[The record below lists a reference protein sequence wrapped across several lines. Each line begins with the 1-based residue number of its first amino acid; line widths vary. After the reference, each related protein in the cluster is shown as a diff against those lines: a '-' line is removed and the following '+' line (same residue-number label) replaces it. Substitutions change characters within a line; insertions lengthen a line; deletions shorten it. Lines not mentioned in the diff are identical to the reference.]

1 MGKQIIS
8 GEVIVTGDLECV
20 ELIEEGCLIIS
31 EKLTTLTI
39 RKLIN
44 HKTYP
49 CINEFDILVTGE
61 DGKDAAPDSGMK
73 GGDGHKGGNIEI
85 RVKDLEGDV
94 HIKASGG
101 NGGNGGTGQDGK
113 EGSEAGNGGDGG
125 DGGDGAVVEFYYDRK
140 KMKSTSYAYV
150 YSARGGRG
158 GFGGNGGICIAGRG
172 GGCGQ
177 KGTKGGRCG
186 DGGNGGAMGKDG
198 RITIHHPDGG
208 VSVNGIELSTEDTA
222 LPVAGQR
229 ILDLRNDRD
238 LRIFIQNY
246 GGETRLK
253 KYPQIWSAVCRA
265 REKGDVLC
273 SKGVAAND
281 SQYLFETEMSQVM
294 QIGVASKPMADYKNN
309 VSNNTEEEYDFY
321 KFAVPVQSLFSN
333 SLPIVSK
340 EAKASAAP
348 RLDLCMV
355 CLNLRDK
362 GSGHSY
368 QQKTFLYE
376 NDVEHILQEI
386 ETEEVPWK
394 EIENKELVM
403 EMNISYFDQNQNLIP
418 LAPLNRS
425 FHFSRKSAISY
436 IKSITIKDPHW
447 HTGKTSGTIKFLYGR
462 TPENNMQLLKDADYW
477 DKDGPYHHNSYNG
490 KLRTIIPI
498 SGDIVL
504 RDVGKGKVTGAKI
517 GSYILASGMS
527 VKASELQYALFGDTF
542 TLAKH
547 RSDILLD
554 KLGEKLQQN
563 GALTYDASTKTAH
576 FDLKLPV
583 EQGLSPYDWYSEIS
597 GAFLDQSIHKCYLA
611 GRFVLAVEHEKFA
624 GTDRDMYAINIYAS
638 DSLPNEQ
645 PQFYVRENGTTV
657 YIPPIEIYWG
667 CFAKDTLIRTA
678 DGSQKRADQIKTGDQ
693 ILALGGKPLTVTDI
707 LTGEDPEII
716 RIVTKDGKR
725 IRISSGHAMLVVDEA
740 TPSGRRAAA
749 SQLQAGDKLM
759 TPDGV
764 SVILEVVTEPYNDMV
779 YNFVFEGEENPN
791 YIEADGFWS
800 GDFYAQNE
808 KKEKKPAQLTEEA
821 MALRDELRRF
831 AKTL

>member
-8 GEVIVTGDLECV
+8 GEVIVTADLECV

-31 EKLTTLTI
+31 EELTTLTI

-49 CINEFDILVTGE
+49 CLNGFDILVTGE
-61 DGKDAAPDSGMK
+61 DGKDAAPGSGKK

-85 RVKDLEGDV
+85 RVMDLEGDV

-101 NGGNGGTGQDGK
+101 NGGNGGTGKDGK
-113 EGSEAGNGGDGG
+113 DGSDAGNGGDGG

-140 KMKSTSYAYV
+140 KPKSTSYAYE
-150 YSARGGRG
+150 YSASGGRG
-158 GFGGNGGICIAGRG
+158 GFGGNGGICTAGRG
-172 GGCGQ
+172 GGFGQ

-186 DGGNGGAMGKDG
+186 DGGNGGAMGKEG
-198 RITIHHPDGG
+198 KITIHHPDGG
-208 VSVNGIELSTEDTA
+208 VSVNGIELSMENTA
-222 LPVAGQR
+222 LPAAGQR

-253 KYPQIWSAVCRA
+253 KYPQIWSAVCRMQ
-265 REKGDVLC
+265 ETGGVLC
-273 SKGVAAND
+273 SKNAAD
-281 SQYLFETEMSQVM
+281 DAPQYQFETEMSQVM
-294 QIGVASKPMADYKNN
+294 QIGVASKPMADCKND

-348 RLDLCMV
+348 QLDLCMV

-368 QQKTFLYE
+368 QQMKLFYE
-376 NDVEHILQEI
+376 NDVEHILKEI

-394 EIENKELVM
+394 EIENRELVM
-403 EMNISYFDQNQNLIP
+403 EMNISYFDQNQDLIP
-418 LAPLNRS
+418 LAPLSRS
-425 FHFSRKSAISY
+425 FYFSRKSAVSY

-462 TPENNMQLLKDADYW
+462 TPENNMQLLNDADYW
-477 DKDGPYHHNSYNG
+477 DKNGPYYNSKKDG

-504 RDVGKGKVTGAKI
+504 RDVSKGKVTGAKI
-517 GSYILASGMS
+517 GSYILANGVS
-527 VKASELQYALFGDTF
+527 VKTSELHYTLYGDTF

-547 RSDILLD
+547 RSDIPLD

-563 GALTYDASTKTAH
+563 SALTYDAGTKTAH

-583 EQGLSPYDWYSEIS
+583 ERGLSPYDWYSEIS
-597 GAFLDQSIHKCYLA
+597 GVFLDQSIHKCYLA
-611 GRFVLAVEHEKFA
+611 GRFVLEVEHEKFA
-624 GTDRDMYAINIYAS
+624 GSNRDTYEINIYGS
-638 DSLPNEQ
+638 DTLPNEQ
-645 PQFYVRENGTTV
+645 PQYYVRDNGTTV

-678 DGSQKRADQIKTGDQ
+678 DGSSKRADQIKSGDQ
-693 ILALGGKPLTVTDI
+693 IPALGGRTLTVTEI

-725 IRISSGHAMLVVDEA
+725 IRVSGGHAMLVVDEA

-764 SVILEVVTEPYNDMV
+764 SVISEVLTEPYNDMV
-779 YNFVFEGEENPN
+779 YNFVFGGEENHN

-800 GDFYAQNE
+800 GDFYAQNA

-831 AKTL
+831 AEE